1 MWDEDEAEPLA
12 DEPRVRDLV
21 KAGTLPTRGV
31 LGEPMWNRL
40 AQPRLAW
47 RPVGCSKRLWMRVAG
62 EDPFVGPERAV
73 ITRRTVYADGRF
85 VRIDRAAAETAPR
98 KVERGDGNKGESLIP
113 EGFRSLPAAKSGPP
127 PAPKPAAKPR
137 PAAPPTPPPP
147 ERVYSPSGRMR
158 GTVRR
163 TPAGLGSSP
172 PTPLTEGASAPTPS
186 APPAPVAPPPA
197 ALPPVVAPPAD
208 DAPTTPRPPSGET
221 PDDVM
226 AAPKEGRARLKP
238 RR

>member
-147 ERVYSPSGRMR
+147 QRVYSASGRMR